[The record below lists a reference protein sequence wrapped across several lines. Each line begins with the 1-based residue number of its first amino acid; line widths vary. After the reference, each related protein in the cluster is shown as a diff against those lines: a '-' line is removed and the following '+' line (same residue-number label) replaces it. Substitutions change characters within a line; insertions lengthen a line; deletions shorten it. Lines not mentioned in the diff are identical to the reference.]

1 MEIETSRLLLRPLRG
16 DDAFA
21 MAQALN
27 NLNVSRNL
35 ARVKHPYGVA
45 EAKEF
50 ITIQRSFD
58 TRSVVSAI
66 AFRAAPDELIG
77 MVSYEFGLDSQGAT
91 FGYWLRECCWHMGLM
106 TEAAAELVRY
116 AFTDGNMATLASA
129 YHKDNPNSGRILRK
143 IGFVETHATMS
154 FSLAQNTEVPS
165 VQLRLTRDVWAEKL
179 KSRAT

>member
-35 ARVKHPYGVA
+35 ARVKHPYGLA
-45 EAKEF
+45 EAKDF

-58 TRSVVSAI
+58 SRSVVSAI

-77 MVSYEFGLDSQGAT
+77 TISYEYSEGADAI
-91 FGYWLRECCWHMGLM
+91 FGYWLRECCWRMGLM
-106 TEAAAELVRY
+106 TEAVAALVRY
-116 AFTDGNMATLASA
+116 AFTEGNVATLASA

-143 IGFVETHATMS
+143 IGFVEIRETMS
-154 FSLAQNTEVPS
+154 FSLAQNTEVS
-165 VQLRLTRDVWAEKL
+165 SIQLRLTHDVWADKQ